1 MRACH
6 YQTASVETRQAV
18 HMAQSQQLSA
28 EDLHIQSAT
37 MSGTEKL
44 ALSADSNS
52 TSAGSVTR
60 EWKQGAGG
68 SLMMS
73 LTLQLNDIHYTTA

>member
-18 HMAQSQQLSA
+18 HMAQSQQLSL

-37 MSGTEKL
+37 MSGTEKW
-44 ALSADSNS
+44 ALSADSNGMS
-52 TSAGSVTR
+52 TGGITQ
-60 EWKQGAGG
+60 EWGWGGA
-68 SLMMS
+68 LMMS
-73 LTLQLNDIHYTTA
+73 LTL

>member
-18 HMAQSQQLSA
+18 HMAQSQQLSV

-37 MSGTEKL
+37 MSGREKL

-52 TSAGSVTR
+52 MSTGSVTQ
-60 EWKQGAGG
+60 EWKWEGG
-68 SLMMS
+68 FLMMS
-73 LTLQLNDIHYTTA
+73 LTL